1 MIRYQRIITLLF
13 GIFIALAA
21 MSLSFDNPQ
30 SAQAAGSRQIAAV
43 TTDLGSVNNIGDYI
57 NDLLN
62 NFVLKILAGLAAL
75 MLIYAGYI
83 YLTSQGNPEALTRA
97 KDIIIGV
104 VTGIVLLF
112 IIKLILVNT
121 IGITTTVIK

>member
-1 MIRYQRIITLLF
+1 MIRYQRILTFLF
-13 GIFIALAA
+13 GVFVAIMA
-21 MSLSFDNPQ
+21 MSISFDNPPP
-30 SAQAAGSRQIAAV
+30 AQAASSRQLASV

-57 NDLLN
+57 NALLN